1 MGDGPSFEEVTS
13 IAQNILGRVKHRPK
27 IGIVC
32 GSGLGGLAD
41 DVQDAEI
48 LPYSEIPTFPV
59 STVPGHM
66 GKLVFGI
73 LEGKT
78 VVLMRGRLHC
88 YEGYPMW
95 KTTIPIRVMKALGVN
110 TVLLTNAAGGINP
123 DYNVGDLMI
132 IRDHID
138 LPGLTGECVLRGAN
152 DERFGPRFLA
162 TVDTYDSELRA
173 TCKKV
178 IKDLGLSQL
187 MREGTYV
194 MIGGP
199 TFETVAESRLLKA
212 FGGDAVG
219 MSTVAEAIVAR
230 HMGMRVF
237 GLSLITDMCC
247 LSYDTA
253 NHTTHEEVLAIGQKR
268 AKDLK
273 SIVMRLLKDTTVE

>member
-237 GLSLITDMCC
+237 GLSLITDMCS

-268 AKDLK
+268 AEDLK